1 MNKSKYCL
9 SSVIILL
16 ILLLTLNGCATEP
29 KLDLKSNQPPEVI
42 ARSIC
47 EDIYRYPVITRGMW
61 NNLNVSDMVKTL
73 CTDTGVFGWLPNPK
87 SFFLLPPCPLALM
100 TIPFVSLA
108 LGATSLVSLPT
119 LDVIMVFTHP
129 DCPTVPKEKEPKKQ
143 GTK

>member
-47 EDIYRYPVITRGMW
+47 EDIYRYPMITRGMW
-61 NNLNVSDMVKTL
+61 NGFNLYVSDMVKK
-73 CTDTGVFGWLPNPK
+73 CSEFEISSWLPQPK
-87 SFFLLPPCPLALM
+87 LFFMPPCLLGLM
-100 TIPFVSLA
+100 SIPFGYFVLGEVSIA
-108 LGATSLVSLPT
+108 FLPT
-119 LDVIMVFTHP
+119 FDVMVMFMHP
-129 DCPTVPKEKEPKKQ
+129 DCPTVPKEKEPRKQ
-143 GTK
+143 DTK